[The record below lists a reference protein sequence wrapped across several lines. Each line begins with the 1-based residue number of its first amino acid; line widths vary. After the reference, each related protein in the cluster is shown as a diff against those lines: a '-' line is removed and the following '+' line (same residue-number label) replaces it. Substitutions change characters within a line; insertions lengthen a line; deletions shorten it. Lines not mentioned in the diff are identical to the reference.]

1 MGAVSAAVDCVVA
14 LFSLIMAV
22 AAPLFDSQI
31 VLPRRL
37 YPAPLVN
44 FHRWFIAEFDDYLV
58 ADPPAFFIGLVW
70 LDLVFLWPV
79 CVANLYGILA
89 RRRWSATTSLMAGV
103 YMITYLCAIL
113 GEMLSSGK
121 ATPRL
126 LQLYVPFAVFAVTAV
141 LRGLCSCSAPLAVA
155 MSLAPSAQKKMV

>member
-1 MGAVSAAVDCVVA
+1 MGTVSAAVDGIVA

-37 YPAPLVN
+37 YPAPLVGI
-44 FHRWFIAEFDDYLV
+44 HQWFIAEFDHYLV
-58 ADPPAFFIGLVW
+58 ADPPPFFIGLVW
-70 LDLVFLWPV
+70 LDLAFLWPV
-79 CVANLYGILA
+79 CVANLYGIIA

-103 YMITYLCAIL
+103 YMITYLSAIL
-113 GEMLSSGK
+113 GEMLISGK

-141 LRGLCSCSAPLAVA
+141 LRGLCSCSAPLTAA
-155 MSLAPSAQKKMV
+155 MSLAPSAQKKML